1 MVLAYIIIIIV
12 TSGHDSLGFKLDS
25 VYYRYQPVAAE
36 SLRMDSI
43 SRGSDPSLMPDTG
56 LSRVLIRG
64 VKDFTYDLQDGFD
77 QGLQMSLRGTVA
89 GTEIEGVLSDQSVSG
104 PTTRIADLEK
114 VRLTAA
120 SRYFQGGL
128 GMLSLELPFGITDEI
143 NGGMAAVHDSVGI
156 NRIHGAYA
164 VSRGT
169 FRRIEFQGEEGKQ
182 SPYFVPGRILP
193 GSERVFCSQGMLAPA
208 LLVRDFDYTVN
219 YEQSIISF
227 TNRNI
232 ITARTRLIV
241 EYQDAMQDWAS
252 VYQEADARTRLA
264 GNEIQTMIRRAYD
277 DHREP
282 LGFNLSP
289 AEWES
294 LAVVGD
300 SARVSHVYADTAADG
315 SYRLENG
322 HFVYYGPGLGTHR
335 VSFFYAGENGGE
347 YVYDPVQKGF
357 VYVGLNA
364 GNYTPARRLTLPAD
378 QQFYAV
384 EVSTVPGLRATYFGS
399 RYDRNTFSPINDE
412 DNQARGW
419 RLIGRQRLSFL
430 SGGIRYLKYDPDL
443 TLPFAREDLDYHYA
457 WNTTDP
463 LNEEGRLELLAALR
477 SNLSVKADYGILN
490 RRYKRWSAEI
500 QQGSLAGGYRRVDTL
515 DTWFLA
521 GQKTW
526 RRLRADLRYEN
537 CEQTHYTTYDFR
549 WPVEASWYLGCR
561 GDYERRNDYGLT
573 TCFDFY
579 SAPVEIS
586 IGRRKYQD
594 STYQFGDAA
603 VRLSGKGINLTAN
616 LRQSQTYL
624 QKQDEYYEPVPD
636 GSGDYV
642 YDSLTGSYRPKTGG
656 DHVKRIILLEDFQ
669 RVTSHEYGC
678 DLGYHRD
685 RLETRGRFS
694 ALSQKGLQQ
703 FNEDFLGSW
712 TGDEWAVEIAGTQ
725 NRFRDE
731 RYLLNGSDRRE
742 RRVELRPRYHRG
754 YCGLQVQQQREQ
766 WGDFQQETRTDYG
779 VRLGTE
785 TGRKLSFRPE
795 VGYSYVLLASAY
807 FPGLDLRLQIPRAG
821 LTAGY
826 PVFQRGRAEAGA
838 EFIYRRFSTPA
849 VPYFFAAGEPP
860 GLTKILTMTAGFSV
874 SSATIFNLTYRLEMP
889 PQNSL
894 LHHFKLSTRIVF

>member
-1 MVLAYIIIIIV
+1 
-12 TSGHDSLGFKLDS
+12 
-25 VYYRYQPVAAE
+25 
-36 SLRMDSI
+36 MDST
-43 SRGSDPSLMPDTG
+43 SRGRGLMPDTE
-56 LSRVLIRG
+56 SPRVLIRG

-77 QGLQMSLRGTVA
+77 QGLQMSVRGTVA

-104 PTTRIADLEK
+104 PTARIADMEK

-120 SRYFQGGL
+120 SRNFEGGL

-143 NGGMAAVHDSVGI
+143 EGGMAAVHDSEGV

-208 LLVRDFDYTVN
+208 LLIRDFDYTVN

-227 TNRNI
+227 TNRNL

-252 VYQEADARTRLA
+252 VYQEADARSRLA
-264 GNEIQTMIRRAYD
+264 GNGIQAMIRRTYD
-277 DHREP
+277 DRAEP

-289 AEWES
+289 DELES
-294 LAVVGD
+294 LVVVGD
-300 SARVSHVYADTAADG
+300 SARVRHVYADTAANG
-315 SYRLENG
+315 AYRIENG
-322 HFVYYGPGLGTHR
+322 HFVYYGPGRGTHR

-347 YVYDPVQKGF
+347 YVYDPTQKGF
-357 VYVGLNA
+357 VYTGPNA
-364 GNYTPARRLTLPAD
+364 GNYTPARRLALPAD

-384 EVSTVPGLRATYFGS
+384 EISAVPGLSATYLGS
-399 RYDRNTFSPINDE
+399 RYDRNTFSLVNDE

-419 RLIGRQRLSFL
+419 RLGWKQKISFV
-430 SGGIRYLKYDPDL
+430 SGGVRYLKYDPDL
-443 TLPFAREDLDYHYA
+443 NLPFAREDLDYHYA

-463 LNEEGRLELLAALR
+463 FNEEGRLEIRAALP
-477 SNLSVKADYGILN
+477 SDLSVKADYGILN
-490 RRYKRWSAEI
+490 RRRQRWSAEI
-500 QQGSLAGGYRRVDTL
+500 QRGSLAGGYRRVDTL
-515 DTWFLA
+515 DAWFLA
-521 GQKTW
+521 GQQTW

-537 CEQTHYTTYDFR
+537 REQTHYTTYDFR
-549 WPVEASWYLGCR
+549 WPASASWHIGFR
-561 GDYERRNDYGLT
+561 GDYERRDDYGLT

-586 IGRRKYQD
+586 LGRRQYQD

-624 QKQDEYYEPVPD
+624 QKRDEYYEPVPN
-636 GSGDYV
+636 GTGDYV

-656 DHVKRIILLEDFQ
+656 DYVKRIILLEDFQ
-669 RVTSHEYGC
+669 RVTSHEYGG
-678 DLGYHRD
+678 DLSYHRN
-685 RLETRGRFS
+685 RLATRGRFS

-703 FNEDFLGSW
+703 FNEDFIGSW
-712 TGDEWAVEIAGTQ
+712 TDDEWAVEIAGTQ
-725 NRFRDE
+725 NRYRDE
-731 RYLLNGSDRRE
+731 RYLLNASDRRE
-742 RRVELRPRYHRG
+742 RRVELRPRYQRSYG
-754 YCGLQVQQQREQ
+754 GLQVQQQREQ
-766 WGDFQQETRTDYG
+766 WGEIQQETRTDY
-779 VRLGTE
+779 VIRIGTE
-785 TGRKLSFRPE
+785 AGRKLSFRPE
-795 VGYSYVLLASAY
+795 AGYSYVLLASAY

-821 LTAGY
+821 LTIGY
-826 PVFQRGRAEAGA
+826 PFFQRGRTEVGT
-838 EFIYRRFSTPA
+838 EFVYRRFSRPD

-860 GLTKILTMTAGFSV
+860 GLTKILTVTAGFSV

-889 PQNSL
+889 PQNTL
-894 LHHFKLSTRIVF
+894 LHSFKLSTRIIF